1 MKRRIKVFSAIA
13 SLCLAVALMA
23 FGVYAAT
30 QVDYKVSGTVTYTVT
45 DVLVKVTT
53 NIYAATDSTKGYTA
67 VEDGI
72 DATTALN
79 GVQWN
84 EEDAVATD
92 TFQTYDANGANSVG
106 AGVYDDEALAYN
118 IDFADSTAYKIVIE
132 IATVQK
138 DKDVTVAVTL
148 ESTGDNYS
156 LGADKTTA
164 GKSSFTVA
172 KSTEQGVTA
181 GATTTLTYF
190 VYLNDATKSVTGA
203 NYSIKLSMTQA
214 A

>member
-30 QVDYKVSGTVTYTVT
+30 QVNYKVSGTVTYEMNEVLVTVT
-45 DVLVKVTT
+45 TK
-53 NIYAATDSTKGYTA
+53 IYAATDSTKGYTA

-79 GVQWN
+79 GVQWSGT
-84 EEDAVATD
+84 AVATD
-92 TFQTYDANGANSVG
+92 TFQTYDANGVNNVG
-106 AGVYDDEALAYN
+106 EGIYNDDGLSYN
-118 IDFADSTAYKIVIE
+118 IDFANSTAYKIVIT
-132 IATVQK
+132 IATIQK
-138 DKDVTVAVTL
+138 DKNVTVAVAL

-181 GATTTLTYF
+181 GTATTLTYY
-190 VYLNDATKSVTGA
+190 VYLNDATKAVTGA
-203 NYSIKLSMTQA
+203 NYSIQLSMTQEKA
-214 A
+214 